1 MTQPRPAAPKIRTI
15 NDIKGSLLHPALT
28 SHFECFFNIPNTFL
42 SDRQGKVK
50 DFIQKSVPVNTELLI
65 LSCSE
70 ASLPGSNLAT
80 VELNNDFTGV
90 TQRHAYR
97 RLYDDRAD
105 FTFYVDTSY
114 NQILV
119 FERWMQFIT
128 GEQISESA
136 RLTNH
141 YRMMYPK
148 TYKTTIYIT
157 KFERTAR
164 SKTGK
169 DRQNETNGS
178 YQGSSIYY
186 SFFNA
191 FPTSITSM
199 PVSYDTSSLLKCTVS
214 FTYDRYVVDSKP
226 LTGQER
232 EPSQTPAIGV
242 ANPSDVA
249 YANGKALTNAFS
261 GVSPISGNF
270 FNNISPNQFNLSP
283 GSLTESGEGGE
294 IINAITANN
303 RQVEAGL
310 PYVGRNRGPISRFS
324 GI

>member
-1 MTQPRPAAPKIRTI
+1 MAQPSPASPKIRTI

-28 SHFECFFNIPNTFL
+28 SHFECFFSIPDTFA
-42 SDRQGKVK
+42 SARHGKAK
-50 DFIQKSVPVNTELLI
+50 DFIQKYVPVNTELLT

-80 VELNNDFTGV
+80 VELNNDYTGV

-105 FTFYVDTSY
+105 FTFYVDNRYS
-114 NQILV
+114 QILL

-128 GEQISESA
+128 GEQVAGSE
-136 RLTNH
+136 RLTMN

-178 YQGSSIYY
+178 YEGSSVYY

-191 FPTSITSM
+191 FPISITSM
-199 PVSYDTSSLLKCTVS
+199 PVSYDSSSLLKCTVS
-214 FTYDRYVVDSKP
+214 FTYDRYVLSPRP
-226 LTGQER
+226 LIGQQG
-232 EPSQTPAIGV
+232 EPSQTPAVGV
-242 ANPSDVA
+242 ANPSEIA
-249 YANGKALTNAFS
+249 YTNGQVLTNAFNGNAS
-261 GVSPISGNF
+261 ISGSY
-270 FNNISPNQFNLSP
+270 FNNVSPNQFNLSP
-283 GSLTESGEGGE
+283 GSLTENGEGGE

-310 PYVGRNRGPISRFS
+310 PYVGRNRGPTTPFS